1 MNHCVPSIHIA
12 SIYSLNTL
20 EQHEHFHFTDPAI
33 TVQITG
39 HSSIPNRLVVIG
51 RSQAHHQTQ
60 IPVGKIKLIAL
71 QLSREVPVIS
81 LVNYID
87 VVSQELI
94 VVVGVP
100 TVAVIDHT
108 VTGHGGVSHSHTA
121 PSVETMMV
129 MVMMS
134 VS

>member
-1 MNHCVPSIHIA
+1 M
-12 SIYSLNTL
+12 
-20 EQHEHFHFTDPAI
+20 
-33 TVQITG
+33 
-39 HSSIPNRLVVIG
+39 VVVG

-81 LVNYID
+81 LIDNID

-100 TVAVIDHT
+100 TRVVIDYSEA
-108 VTGHGGVSHSHTA
+108 GHGGVPHSHAA
-121 PSVETMMV
+121 PSVKAVVVM